1 MPQLFPTSFRPL
13 CAGLGLALALG
24 AGGASMADAQEPDG
38 TGASV
43 LTVSLDQAVD
53 RASQANSS
61 VRIPRAEVSGAR
73 WTARSARAS
82 LLPSLSVGSGISWQ
96 GSGEQRLGGI
106 TTGELGITG
115 QPAWLFSSWDV
126 GLTLSLSG
134 RALLAPWEAD
144 AGLDAAVA
152 RVGAAE
158 AGLVLEVTR
167 GYLAVLQAQE
177 GIRLAERELD
187 RAERNL
193 ELAEGRVAVGSAT
206 PLDSRQAELAVGR
219 ARVALLRAQGEHR
232 NAGIS
237 LLLLMGESADRE
249 LRLTS
254 GFPAASPVPLRE
266 EELVQHA
273 LARNP
278 DLHALRAQNERT
290 GMALRAARSAYL
302 PTLQLTA
309 GWSAFSRRAVDGS
322 VLVDQAR
329 ARSEGLLLQCLSNND
344 LLSRLVEPLPPTNCA
359 QYTFRDSDRER
370 ILEEN
375 RAFPLDFTRQ
385 PPMATLSLQ
394 LPVFQGLQRQ
404 QQVEVARVERETAR
418 LRVEEGTRD
427 LRGEVLRQVTVV
439 RTAYEAARIEEVNR
453 EVAAAQ
459 VALARDQY
467 EVGMVEFL
475 QLADAEAEL
484 ARAERDRLDAIYGYH
499 EALAAL
505 EALVGIPLRS
515 P

>member
-1 MPQLFPTSFRPL
+1 MPQPRPTPHRPL
-13 CAGLGLALALG
+13 CAGLLAALILL
-24 AGGASMADAQEPDG
+24 AGGAPATEAQATGGEG
-38 TGASV
+38 TSP
-43 LTVSLDQAVD
+43 LTVSLEQAVD
-53 RASQANSS
+53 RASRASPS

-82 LLPSLSVGSGISWQ
+82 LLPSLSVGSGLSWQ

-144 AGLDAAVA
+144 AGVDAAVA

-158 AGLVLEVTR
+158 AGLVLDVTR
-167 GYLAVLQAQE
+167 AYLGVLQAQE
-177 GIRLAERELD
+177 AIRLAERELE

-193 ELAEGRVAVGSAT
+193 ELAQGRVAVGSAT
-206 PLDSRQAELAVGR
+206 PLDARQAELAVGR
-219 ARVALLRAQGEHR
+219 ARVSLLRAQGEHR
-232 NAGIS
+232 NTGIS
-237 LLLLMGESADRE
+237 LLLLMGEPADRE

-254 GFPAASPVPLRE
+254 RFPAAAAVPLRE

-273 LARNP
+273 VARNP
-278 DLHALRAQNERT
+278 DLHALRAQDERSWV
-290 GMALRAARSAYL
+290 ALRAARSAYL

-309 GWSAFSRRAVDGS
+309 GWSAFGRRAVDGS

-329 ARSEGLLLQCLSNND
+329 AQSEAMLQQCLQSND
-344 LLSRLVEPLPPTNCA
+344 ILSRLVDPLPPTNCA
-359 QYTFRDSDRER
+359 QFTFRDADRDR

-375 RAFPLDFTRQ
+375 RSFPLDFTRQ
-385 PPMATLSLQ
+385 PPMATVSLQ

-404 QQVEVARVERETAR
+404 QQVEAARVERETAR

-439 RTAYEAARIEEVNR
+439 RTAFEAARIEEVNR
-453 EVAAAQ
+453 EVAEAQ

-467 EVGMVEFL
+467 EVGMVDFL

-484 ARAERDRLDAIYGYH
+484 ARAERERLDAIYGYH